1 MFQNCKKFLG
11 NGKMVLLFLNLDFTL
26 KERIR
31 YTICTKL
38 LVNLM
43 LTVKQI
49 ILGVSGIYGANLING
64 LLIKCIQFKLF
75 LTTIEI
81 QFLECQKSLKM
92 CSWNLCYSYWCSTC
106 SRNPICMV
114 FRKNRLKWFIYRF
127 YKKGFYM
134 FGIYIMRHVL
144 YILFVNL
151 LCLRNDKWLIIKYQ

>member
-92 CSWNLCYSYWCSTC
+92 CS
-106 SRNPICMV
+106 
-114 FRKNRLKWFIYRF
+114 
-127 YKKGFYM
+127 
-134 FGIYIMRHVL
+134 
-144 YILFVNL
+144 
-151 LCLRNDKWLIIKYQ
+151 